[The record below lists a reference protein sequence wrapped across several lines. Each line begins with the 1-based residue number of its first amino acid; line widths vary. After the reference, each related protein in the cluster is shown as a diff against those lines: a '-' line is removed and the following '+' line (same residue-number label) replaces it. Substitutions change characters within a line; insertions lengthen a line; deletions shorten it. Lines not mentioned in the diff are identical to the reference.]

1 MTNRVTKLLA
11 ALVAGTV
18 VIAPAFAE
26 EVTGSAGADIT
37 SAYIFRGGTVN
48 DDVNVQPYIEAA
60 AYGVTVGTWA
70 NLNTDASQM
79 DEIDY
84 YISYDLPLSEDA
96 PVGISVG
103 YCEYTFPTGTEDA
116 DPVTGA
122 TPALEAD
129 REVSV
134 TLSADAP
141 LSPSLFVGY
150 GFEGPFLDEGIYLEL
165 SLEHDLDVTE
175 DLAVNLGAALGYEA
189 GDNFDEN
196 GFSHLTLSLGSS
208 RGPFSFS
215 LNYVVETDDD
225 VLAVDEDFY
234 FTIGASL

>member
-18 VIAPAFAE
+18 VSAPTFAE
-26 EVTGSAGADIT
+26 DVTGSAGADIT

-48 DDVNVQPYIEAA
+48 DDMNVQPYIEAS

-84 YISYDLPLSEDA
+84 YISYDIPMSEDSPA
-96 PVGISVG
+96 GISLG

-150 GFEGPFLDEGIYLEL
+150 G
-165 SLEHDLDVTE
+165 LEHDLDVTE
-175 DLAVNLGAALGYEA
+175 DLAVSLGAALGYEA
-189 GDNFDEN
+189 GDNFAEN
-196 GFSHLTLSLGSS
+196 GFSHLTLSLGTGY
-208 RGPFSFS
+208 GPFSFS